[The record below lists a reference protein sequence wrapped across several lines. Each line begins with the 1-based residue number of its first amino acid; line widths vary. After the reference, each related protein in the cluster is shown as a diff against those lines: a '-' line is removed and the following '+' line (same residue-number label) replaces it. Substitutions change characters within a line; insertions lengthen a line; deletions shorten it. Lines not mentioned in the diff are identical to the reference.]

1 MEGFLDGLGGAI
13 YLPLVDGTVECVDT
27 SKSDGSSS
35 RIEEEE
41 FFFSFGVVVME

>member
-1 MEGFLDGLGGAI
+1 MGGAT

-35 RIEEEE
+35 RVEEEE
-41 FFFSFGVVVME
+41 KLFFFIWSCGDGIGKKVH